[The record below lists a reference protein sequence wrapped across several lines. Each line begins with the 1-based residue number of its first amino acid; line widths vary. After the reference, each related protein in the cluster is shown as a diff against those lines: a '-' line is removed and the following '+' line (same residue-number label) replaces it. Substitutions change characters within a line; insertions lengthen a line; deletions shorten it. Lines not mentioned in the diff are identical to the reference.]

1 MIKFDDVTKEK
12 VKERNPNWLQ
22 ILDHPYKT
30 LIVGGSGSGKT
41 NALLNAI
48 NHEPDIEKNL
58 YAKDPYE
65 AKYQFLVNN
74 CEDVGTMLLM
84 ILKLLL
90 NTQNINL
97 KLKTLIVF
105 DEINADMLSNK
116 TLITELV
123 TEVVTEVE
131 RLTFLMY
138 LSRIH
143 ISKYQKMLE

>member
-131 RLTFLMY
+131 TLTFLMY

-143 ISKYQKMLE
+143 I

>member
-41 NALLNAI
+41 DALLNAI

-65 AKYQFLVNN
+65 AKYQFNN

-116 TLITELV
+116 NLN
-123 TEVVTEVE
+123 
-131 RLTFLMY
+131 Y
-138 LSRIH
+138 
-143 ISKYQKMLE
+143 